1 MTDTRDPI
9 ARLKKQVKELGWGVV
24 IDEAMSFHQPDL
36 ARLLELWRA
45 KRAAMGALPRREDF
59 GMRSLKPFLK
69 HVSILERVDDASH
82 GHRYRIRLQ
91 GTMLSHFFGDHTGK
105 LLEDA
110 VAPALAERWAGVYDA
125 VLDAGRPLRMV
136 GTYDQESMNYLVG
149 EALAIPLGNGD
160 APRCCV
166 LSAAYFTPRH
176 KSKL

>member
-1 MTDTRDPI
+1 MTDARDPI
-9 ARLKKQVKELGWGVV
+9 ARLKKQVKDLGWGVIV
-24 IDEAMSFHQPDL
+24 DETMSFDQPDL
-36 ARLLELWRA
+36 TKLLELWRTKREA
-45 KRAAMGALPRREDF
+45 KGTLPRREDF

-69 HVSILERVDDASH
+69 HVSVLERIADGSSS
-82 GHRYRIRLQ
+82 RQYRIRLQ
-91 GTMLSHFFGDHTGK
+91 GTMLAHFFGDQTGK

-110 VAPALAERWAGVYDA
+110 VPPALAERWAGVYDA
-125 VLDAGRPLRMV
+125 VLDAGRPLRMI

-160 APRCCV
+160 APRSCV